1 MNFINKLI
9 KNSLQYISKKLLNYL
24 SIFFLLIL
32 SVGVFAGMFNYNAQ
46 LDVLYTNAVN
56 NSIRYDTHVNLN
68 KMDLNSRSYNAL
80 ASDWIG
86 FANFDQKTMISDW
99 IEFIEKTNNNTQVCL
114 DSQKGITDQLQTFI
128 SQHNLSFKPGKSLSQ
143 FVEEFKGVNCNYL
156 IYSLKNILTTS
167 LDSQTKKPLN
177 WELMVDNSADLTI
190 NETTYHL
197 INAFHHNI
205 NQLWSNNNLNRVDIS
220 NNIKTATSI
229 SDGEIFVNSY
239 FMSKNGLKNNDLL
252 NLGVKDGK
260 PNQFEIVGNGYRYS
274 DLMLEAFRTI
284 NGNYNG
290 SSSTNFALVYMT
302 DNGYKNIFEYN
313 PALTN
318 NYQAYIRFNNNDNFN
333 NSFKE
338 LNTLIT
344 NYFSTTWNQTIT
356 KYDDFGEPGQQE
368 ILILID
374 YIIFAVVCFAAS
386 LVILTIMYFFIKR
399 DIAAQH
405 QTLGI
410 LKSLGYSTWQLA
422 LSIIVPIVLTI
433 ILGSILGYIF
443 AFGFASYFIILYKP
457 FALLP
462 FSDFYNNWIIF
473 AVFLVTIPLIFIM
486 ILMLIT
492 INLLNKNPLT
502 LINNQKQFNSLKI
515 GKKFRTIRKKPVLY
529 LPFGVKIATSFAQKS
544 ITKWI
549 TTLLTFLFGTLVL
562 FFEFNA
568 IDLFNKYVA
577 SVRTPYTQKTTQ
589 VIDIPFQF
597 SYQLANDKLAIN
609 PDPTTFNYNWIPESE
624 IFPADIDENSFNCSW
639 EWANKYM
646 PITFTDQ
653 NDEVGK
659 NKPGNEIIRIISQP
673 MMNKCLNGDYLK
685 QVINSKSFDELLST
699 VQSATTPELFV
710 KIKFYLQNAKLQP
723 SIPNLSFGKFIY
735 DSNDELPL
743 FSTSI
748 EPLQLEDNTKIRQAS
763 VIGLDQETN
772 FADYYNFDDNT
783 SYVNNLFKPL
793 SNSTA
798 IPIVVSK
805 KIWYSNEIPI
815 THPFEWKVK
824 TSPKD
829 YQTTLLQVVGYT
841 NNDTTTNNIYMD
853 SKTLRSLLGIDRI
866 PDQVDKKVFGQNRL
880 ISKRKEGFQP
890 EHYLT
895 IYSKNGLKPENYI
908 YFTPTS
914 AKDQNEAVIYATAIL
929 NNANSLMPLDLL
941 QTSLEN
947 VFKNAT
953 LLIQITAIFTFIIVA
968 FILMVLVNIV
978 VEENKGIMATLKAMG
993 YSNFKIMNY
1002 VLSWYIIAFVI
1013 GLGLPFLISFY
1024 AWQLLT
1030 SFIFSLT
1037 GLLFELVFSWQ
1048 SIVIVI
1054 LALFVLTSAI
1064 TMIVLIRLRRERLID
1079 LTK

>member
-32 SVGVFAGMFNYNAQ
+32 SVGVFAGMFNYNTQ
-46 LDVLYTNAVN
+46 LDVLYTNAVQ

-68 KMDLNSRSYNAL
+68 KMDLNSRSYNDL

-86 FANFDQKTMISDW
+86 FSNFDEKTMISDW
-99 IEFIEKTNNNTQVCL
+99 IEFIDKTNNNNQVCF
-114 DSQKGITDQLQTFI
+114 DSEKGIADQLWTFI
-128 SQHNLSFKPGKSLSQ
+128 SQHNLTFKPDKSLSQ
-143 FVEEFKGVNCNYL
+143 FVDEFKGVNCNYL
-156 IYSLKNILTTS
+156 IYSLKNILATS
-167 LDSQTKKPLN
+167 LDSQTKKSLN
-177 WELMVDNSADLTI
+177 WEMMVDNSADLTI

-197 INAFHHNI
+197 INAFHHSI
-205 NQLWSNNNLNRVDIS
+205 NQLWSNDNLNRVDIS
-220 NNIKTATSI
+220 NSNKTAISI
-229 SDGEIFVNSY
+229 SDGEVFVNSY
-239 FMSKNGLKNNDLL
+239 FMSKTGLSNNALID
-252 NLGVKDGK
+252 LGVKEDQA
-260 PNQFEIVGNGYRYS
+260 NQFKIVGNGYRYS

-302 DNGYKNIFEYN
+302 DNDFKNIFEYN
-313 PALTN
+313 PALIN
-318 NYQAYIRFNNNDNFN
+318 NYQAYIRFGNNDNFN

-344 NYFSTTWNQTIT
+344 SYFSTTWNQTIA

-368 ILILID
+368 ILIMID

-399 DIAAQH
+399 DIAAQQ

-422 LSIIVPIVLTI
+422 FSIIIPIVLTI

-462 FSDFYNNWIIF
+462 FSVFYNNWIIF
-473 AVFLVTIPLIFIM
+473 GVFIVAIPLIFIM

-515 GKKFRTIRKKPVLY
+515 GKKFRTIRKKPLFY

-577 SVRTPYTQKTTQ
+577 SVRTPYTEKTTQ

-597 SYQLANDKLAIN
+597 SYQLANDKLEIN
-609 PDPTTFNYNWIPESE
+609 PDPSSFNYNWIPSSE
-624 IFPADIDENSFNCSW
+624 IFPATLVEDNFDCSW
-639 EWANKYM
+639 EWANTYM
-646 PITFTDQ
+646 PISFTDQ
-653 NDEVGK
+653 NDQEGK
-659 NKPGNEIIRIISQP
+659 SRPLAEIIKIISQP

-685 QVINSKSFDELLST
+685 QVINSKAFDGLLKIIE
-699 VQSATTPELFV
+699 QATTPEMFA
-710 KIKFYLQNAKLQP
+710 KIKSYLQNAKLQS

-743 FSTSI
+743 LSTPI
-748 EPLQLEDNTKIRQAS
+748 EPLQLEDNSKIRQAT

-772 FADYYNFDDNT
+772 FADYYNFADNT
-783 SYVNNLFKPL
+783 SYVNDIFKLLP
-793 SNSTA
+793 NSTA

-805 KIWYSNEIPI
+805 KIWYSNELPLDRA
-815 THPFEWKVK
+815 FEWKVK

-853 SKTLRSLLGIDRI
+853 SKILRQLLGIDRI
-866 PDQVDKKVFGQNRL
+866 PDQPDKSTFGHNRL
-880 ISKRKEGFQP
+880 ISQRTEGFQP

-908 YFTPTS
+908 YFTPI
-914 AKDQNEAVIYATAIL
+914 ANKVQNDSVIYATAIL

-953 LLIQITAIFTFIIVA
+953 LLIQITAFFTFIIIA
-968 FILMVLVNIV
+968 FILIVLINIV
-978 VEENKGIMATLKAMG
+978 VEENKGIMATLKGMG

-1002 VLSWYIIAFVI
+1002 VLSWYLIAFAI

-1054 LALFVLTSAI
+1054 LALFILTSAI
-1064 TMIVLIRLRRERLID
+1064 TMIVLIRLRRERLVD